1 MYRAWNPKTF
11 FRHVRPDVLR
21 LLLQAP
27 DVRLSLDGSGSVA
40 EQAYRAWK
48 QSSGAH
54 RRRLDATL
62 QRLARLGTTH
72 ARPFLDELARDLWGE
87 AALRE
92 SRAWSA
98 QDLAV
103 CLSLADE
110 PAFEKLAESY
120 AIESWET
127 VYEYRAFHEP
137 RLHCPPLAR
146 HHVAQRMQSS
156 FEATPYGPRCYV
168 EDFLGADRLVVTV
181 FHDGELQPVDELR
194 GNELVARWVRPL
206 GRVSAMYFAETKTLF
221 VRAARRLEAERLR
234 DAVIAVY
241 FDGASG
247 FVDPIAHPRFCFEAL
262 LDPDRELSTKGEHEI
277 DRVSLIQ
284 VVATRPHR
292 ATSGITIDLRPSLSL
307 WEARTVLASHGIEA
321 PDVIGVR
328 LLFAFSGHG
337 RARLRTVHLRNPNTS
352 NFDGTARD
360 CLLRRVLQNWGL
372 DVDPLRSM
380 EPATL
385 QPSKR

>member
-1 MYRAWNPKTF
+1 MYLAWNPKSF

-27 DVRLSLDGSGSVA
+27 DVRLPLNGSGSVA

-48 QSSGAH
+48 RSEGTH
-54 RRRLDATL
+54 RRQLDATL
-62 QRLARLGTTH
+62 QRIARLCTTH
-72 ARPFLDELARDLWGE
+72 ARPFLEDLARELWGE
-87 AALRE
+87 DALQE

-98 QDLAV
+98 HDLAV
-103 CLSLADE
+103 CLFLADE
-110 PAFEKLAESY
+110 SAFDKLVESY
-120 AIESWET
+120 AIDSWDL
-127 VYEYRAFHEP
+127 VYEYHALHEP
-137 RLHCPPLAR
+137 RLHRPPSAR
-146 HHVAQRMQSS
+146 HHVAQRMQSC
-156 FEATPYGPRCYV
+156 FQETPYGPRCYV
-168 EDFLGADRLVVTV
+168 EDFLGVDRLVVTV
-181 FHDGELQPVDELR
+181 FHEGELQPVDELR
-194 GNELVARWVRPL
+194 GDELVVRWGRPL
-206 GRVSAMYFAETKTLF
+206 GRVSAMYFVETKTLF
-221 VRAARRLEAERLR
+221 VRAARRLEAEWLR
-234 DAVIAVY
+234 DAVVAAY
-241 FDGASG
+241 FGGVSG
-247 FVDPIAHPRFCFEAL
+247 FADPLEHPRFCFEAL
-262 LDPDRELSTKGEHEI
+262 LDPHRELSTKGEHEI

-292 ATSGITIDLRPSLSL
+292 ATSSITIDLRPSLSL
-307 WEARTVLASHGIEA
+307 WEARTVLVSHGIEA

-337 RARLRTVHLRNPNTS
+337 RARLRTVHLQNPNTS